1 MAKKLTLEFSA
12 TGNRTIQ
19 FSLDDP
25 VEGLTLETVQ
35 AAAAKIIPVL
45 MTSGGETAQ
54 SLKSAYYS
62 TTDVEKIQ

>member
-1 MAKKLTLEFSA
+1 MAKKLNLEFTA
-12 TGNRTIQ
+12 AGGRTIQ
-19 FSLDDP
+19 FSLDAP

-45 MTSGGETAQ
+45 MTSSGEVAQ